1 MASSEELNLDF
12 KRPDDTSDASPIFG
26 TVMVLWFLASGIGAG
41 YFAVTRYIGG
51 WPLLSMQ
58 VLGFAGAMVVGV
70 LVAGAM
76 VKMITWRS
84 PTVPEEAPWELRPA
98 WRSPAIEEDLYFR
111 TVPPWSATLFGV
123 AGWGVGGFI
132 LYDYWAS
139 ANPDAEVLVFLIFPI
154 AFSVPA
160 VLTLRRIWHRRKY
173 GTSTLVMDT
182 MPARPG
188 QTLEARLQ
196 TSVAPSDAPGDALQV
211 QLTCYHRTSGGDDT
225 SPSWLQEWQS
235 ETTVT
240 EYFSSGSQ
248 SGTAADDSV
257 EVPISFDLPDDAP
270 PSTLEKKSNR
280 IAWILEV
287 SAETS
292 GLDYQSYFE
301 IPVFEPDAAMS
312 QPSSP
317 DPASSDEQVSSEEP
331 TAPHEPSVEPTHS
344 DRPSPSRDT
353 DREQGVPTSD
363 FSSGESST
371 DSVRDD
377 EEDRTTDDRA
387 DEETVRCDNCYSTV
401 EASASVC
408 PACGADL
415 ESGWFS

>member
-1 MASSEELNLDF
+1 M
-12 KRPDDTSDASPIFG
+12 
-26 TVMVLWFLASGIGAG
+26 
-41 YFAVTRYIGG
+41 
-51 WPLLSMQ
+51 
-58 VLGFAGAMVVGV
+58 
-70 LVAGAM
+70 
-76 VKMITWRS
+76 
-84 PTVPEEAPWELRPA
+84 PEEAPWELRPG

-182 MPARPG
+182 MPARPD

-196 TSVAPSDAPGDALQV
+196 ASVAPSDAPGDALQV

-240 EYFSSGSQ
+240 EYFSSESQ
-248 SGTAADDSV
+248 SGTTADDSV

-270 PSTLEKKSNR
+270 PSTLEKKSSR
-280 IAWILEV
+280 IAWIFEV
-287 SAETS
+287 SAEMN

-317 DPASSDEQVSSEEP
+317 DPASSDEQVSSEEL
-331 TAPHEPSVEPTHS
+331 ASHESSVEPTHS
-344 DRPSPSRDT
+344 DRPPSSREI
-353 DREQGVPTSD
+353 DREQSVPTPD
-363 FSSGESST
+363 FSSGESSN
-371 DSVRDD
+371 DPFGD
-377 EEDRTTDDRA
+377 EEDRTDDDRA

>member
-1 MASSEELNLDF
+1 L
-12 KRPDDTSDASPIFG
+12 RPD
-26 TVMVLWFLASGIGAG
+26 
-41 YFAVTRYIGG
+41 
-51 WPLLSMQ
+51 
-58 VLGFAGAMVVGV
+58 
-70 LVAGAM
+70 
-76 VKMITWRS
+76 
-84 PTVPEEAPWELRPA
+84 

-240 EYFSSGSQ
+240 EYFSLGSQ

-387 DEETVRCDNCYSTV
+387 DEETVRCVIVLSRRRPRY
-401 EASASVC
+401 AR
-408 PACGADL
+408 PAAPI
-415 ESGWFS
+415 